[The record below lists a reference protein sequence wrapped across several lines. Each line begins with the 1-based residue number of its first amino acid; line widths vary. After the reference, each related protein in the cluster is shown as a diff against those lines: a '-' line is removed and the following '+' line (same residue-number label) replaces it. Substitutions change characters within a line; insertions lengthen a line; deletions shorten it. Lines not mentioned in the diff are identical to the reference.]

1 MVSEQR
7 CRACGQATPAGAAFC
22 NHCGARLG
30 PAAGRPPIPR
40 YLLVLGAGLFFGLC
54 GLCTLVE
61 FLVSVPHPLVLAI
74 AAPLPILPAAFYT
87 LLVIGVDRY
96 EREPLGALAATFLW
110 GALVAVALAWLIN
123 TMLSALAGAALGP
136 AAGRVLAA
144 AFGGPVVEETAKG
157 LVLLLLFWLY
167 RREFDDLL
175 DGIVY
180 GSLCGIGFAMTEN
193 VLYFS
198 RSLLQGGVGG
208 LALVFVLRDLLG
220 GLSGHPAYTATTGI
234 GLGLARESRSP
245 AVQLLAPVAGWT
257 LAVVQHAFWN
267 GVVATLLPRL
277 IGPWTLLVMLVYP
290 LPLLTAFGVTIFLLL
305 RREGRILRTYLRD
318 EVASGVVTAEEYARL
333 GSLGGRLKAEW
344 TALSQ
349 RGLAAWR
356 AMVQL
361 HDAATELAF
370 RKWQSARGVPISDA
384 AAAEAVCK
392 RRIAEARTA
401 LRAHGL

>member
-1 MVSEQR
+1 MVSEQH
-7 CRACGQATPAGAAFC
+7 CRACGQAAPAGAAFC

-110 GALVAVALAWLIN
+110 GALVAAALAWFIN
-123 TMLSALAGAALGP
+123 TLFAKLAGAALGP
-136 AAGRVLAA
+136 AAGEVLAA
-144 AFGGPVVEETAKG
+144 AFSAPVVEETAKG

-198 RSLLQGGVGG
+198 RSLLESGVGG
-208 LALVFVLRDLLG
+208 LALDFVLRDLLG
-220 GLSGHPAYTATTGI
+220 GLSGHPAYTAMTGI
-234 GLGLARESRSP
+234 GLGLARESRSS

-257 LAVVQHAFWN
+257 LAVAQHAFWN
-267 GVVATLLPRL
+267 GVIANLP
-277 IGPWTLLVMLVYP
+277 LLVILVYP
-290 LPLLTAFGVTIFLLL
+290 LPVLMAFGVTIFLLL
-305 RREGRILRTYLRD
+305 RREGRIIRTYLRD
-318 EVASGVVTAEEYARL
+318 EVASGVVTMEEYARL

-384 AAAEAVCK
+384 AATEAACK
-392 RRIAEARTA
+392 RRITEARTA